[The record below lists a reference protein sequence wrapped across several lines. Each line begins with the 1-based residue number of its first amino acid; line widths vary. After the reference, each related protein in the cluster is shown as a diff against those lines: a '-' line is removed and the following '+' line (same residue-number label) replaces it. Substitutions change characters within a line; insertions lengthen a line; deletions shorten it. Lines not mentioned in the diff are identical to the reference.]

1 MALQRVAAIQDEDC
15 NWYVIPAWMV
25 NEFCMLQEL
34 GEEQDDYE
42 EFEKTFGKYR
52 TGGDLNL
59 IQLYGDLDMVT
70 GTFKS

>member
-1 MALQRVAAIQDEDC
+1 MALQRVVAIQDEDC

-25 NEFCMLQEL
+25 NEFYMLQEL

-42 EFEKTFGKYR
+42 EFEETFGKYR

-70 GTFKS
+70 GTFK